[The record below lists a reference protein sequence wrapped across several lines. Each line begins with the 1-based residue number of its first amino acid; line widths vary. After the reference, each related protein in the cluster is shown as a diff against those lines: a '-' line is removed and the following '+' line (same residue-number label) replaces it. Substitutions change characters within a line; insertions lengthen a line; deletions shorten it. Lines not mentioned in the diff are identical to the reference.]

1 MTELFVSILNLTIA
15 GSGAAVIVLF
25 LRLFLK
31 RFSRIY
37 SYILWILV
45 FFRFISP
52 FSVETALRL
61 FPVNRISVEPDIVY
75 EMFPAVNTGIG
86 AVDRTVNS
94 VLVTALAGSP
104 ETSLNPMQAVLGV
117 CAFLWAAGAVII
129 GGVQLLRLIRFSAG
143 IRTGVPLDGETG
155 VKLSEWAEVPVVAGL
170 FRPSV
175 VLPYGISQQDQRYIL
190 AHERIHIVRRDYL
203 VKAVCF
209 LIAVVHWFN
218 PLVWLSYG
226 KLCLDMEISCDERAV
241 RGMELAER
249 KEYSMALLRFAG
261 RRSGLWISP
270 AFGESHTRQ
279 RVKQVLSVRHGSVR
293 ATAAAVC
300 CTVLAGCGLVTSP
313 EPDGVSRAASIIGG
327 ADGPTSIFLAGKT
340 DGKEIPIAYGEAA
353 WNEGSAAENL
363 WLDQAN
369 PNLPEKGCLA
379 VFHGPQGVFVFRG
392 TGEDLELAASVDMAG
407 VDSLYGEMYS
417 RTGGDGPVFE
427 VLGNGGNGMILGFS
441 ENGEWMEDHMY
452 LLYLDTEELCRLNHG
467 AELADA
473 WKGLTAGPSGQAPG
487 KGRLMSETG
496 LFQDLFLE
504 MSDGENTVRYALFSR

>member
-61 FPVNRISVEPDIVY
+61 FPINRISVEPDIVY
-75 EMFPAVNTGIG
+75 AMFPTVNTGIG

-117 CAFLWAAGAVII
+117 CAFLWAAGAVILA
-129 GGVQLLRLIRFSAG
+129 GVQLAAPDSFLCPDTDGSAFGWRDGSEALGMGGSAG
-143 IRTGVPLDGETG
+143 GGE
-155 VKLSEWAEVPVVAGL
+155 GL
-170 FRPSV
+170 FHPSV

-279 RVKQVLSVRHGSVR
+279 RVKQVLSVRRRSVR

-313 EPDGVSRAASIIGG
+313 EPDGASRAVSIIGG

-340 DGKEIPIAYGEAA
+340 DGREVPIAYGVAA

-379 VFHGPQGVFVFRG
+379 VFHGPPGCICV
-392 TGEDLELAASVDMAG
+392 
-407 VDSLYGEMYS
+407 
-417 RTGGDGPVFE
+417 P
-427 VLGNGGNGMILGFS
+427 GNGRRPGAGGVCGHGRGGQSVRGDVQPDRGRRPCIRGA
-441 ENGEWMEDHMY
+441 GEWGKWND
-452 LLYLDTEELCRLNHG
+452 
-467 AELADA
+467 
-473 WKGLTAGPSGQAPG
+473 PG
-487 KGRLMSETG
+487 I
-496 LFQDLFLE
+496 F
-504 MSDGENTVRYALFSR
+504 